1 MVRSTTPLDI
11 TRFWLDALGDRNSN
25 SHKLDEVQERNDE
38 KDLHHKKNLHG
49 LCHSVSLCTEVS

>member
-11 TRFWLDALGDRNSN
+11 TKFWLDALGDRNSN

-38 KDLHHKKNLHG
+38 KDLHHKKKPTRTMPLSKPVHRG
-49 LCHSVSLCTEVS
+49 